1 MKRRD
6 LLRLLPI
13 SLTCLAGMSRKTH
26 AGDLRY
32 KYPSVDDYR
41 RPEPMSHDPLAI
53 QYTKKVRDMLVW
65 IRETQSEN
73 LIEASYVISKTVM
86 NGRSC
91 WYSWDMGHSI
101 DFDIGPGRPGLP
113 EIFTLGYNVDKA
125 RDGDLFLNNITSSEE
140 VLADLAKKD
149 IIAIGTPVPW
159 GSDARG
165 SHYIVRESAMHRLR
179 PHSDI
184 WIETNIDTIGAIMRI
199 PGMPAPIGPVSGIIG
214 MATFW
219 MMVADACRI
228 LARDGESVPVRG
240 DEPRLKGE
248 AGKDINLYE
257 PLMDDYFE
265 NLMLQ
270 IDMIG
275 AELGDIQRIARMSVD
290 SVLAGGQVW
299 GYSRERMALAVE
311 AQTRRGGLTMMRG
324 IYYDEKK
331 GEVVAYDG
339 SEIKGSSEDLVIM
352 GLFKPDDEI
361 DLKCLDFFR
370 KKGMKIAS
378 IGPKTRNTAVP
389 EGRTVPKEVDVHVG
403 RMCDTYGLY
412 SLPGFERKVC
422 PTSGALV
429 NQIFWA
435 ICMEIVTEMKH
446 RTGNVPGIFF
456 SAATRGGTEHMHRMN
471 EWHRERGY

>member
-6 LLRLLPI
+6 LFRLAPL
-13 SLTCLAGMSRKTH
+13 SFAGLAGLSRTTQ
-26 AGDLRY
+26 ADDLRY
-32 KYPSVDDYR
+32 DYPSVDDYR
-41 RPEPMSHDPLAI
+41 RPTQKSHEPLAI
-53 QYTKKVRDMLVW
+53 QYTKKVRDMLMW

-73 LIEASYVISKTVM
+73 MLEASYAIAKTVM
-86 NGRSC
+86 KGRTC

-101 DFDIGPGRPGLP
+101 DFDIGLERNSLP
-113 EIFTLGYNVDKA
+113 EIFTVGYNADKA
-125 RDGDLFLNNITSSEE
+125 RDGDLFLNNINGSEA
-140 VLADLAKKD
+140 VLEDLAKKD
-149 IIAIGTPVPW
+149 IITIGTPVPW

-165 SHYIVRESAMHRLR
+165 SRYIVRDSALHRLR
-179 PHSDI
+179 PSSDI
-184 WIETNIDTIGAIMRI
+184 WIETNIDTIGAIMRL

-228 LARDGESVPVRG
+228 LAREGESVPVRG
-240 DEPRLKGE
+240 DEPKLK
-248 AGKDINLYE
+248 KDVGSGVNLYE

-275 AELGDIQRIARMSVD
+275 AELGDIQKVARMSVD
-290 SVLAGGQVW
+290 AVLAGGQVW
-299 GYSRERMALAVE
+299 GYSRDRMALAVE

-324 IYYDEKK
+324 MYYDETK
-331 GEVVAYDG
+331 GKVVTYG
-339 SEIKGSSEDLVIM
+339 GEEIKGSSNDLVIM
-352 GLFKPDDEI
+352 GLFKPDDPI
-361 DLKCLDFFR
+361 DLKCLDLFR
-370 KKGMKIAS
+370 KQGMKTAS
-378 IGPKTRNTAVP
+378 IGPMTRNMAVP
-389 EGRTVPKEVDVHVG
+389 EGRTVPKEVDVHIG

-412 SLPGFERKVC
+412 EFPGFERKVC

-446 RTGNVPGIFF
+446 RTGNVPGVFF

-471 EWHRERGY
+471 DWHRERGY